1 MESSNKHILLEI
13 CERFKN
19 GLSWEKICKEY
30 GGISVYVPKV
40 SPTAKDDI
48 KAEFNGYNT
57 AFLAYKYNLSQNS
70 VRNVVRE
77 HKKSDNTPSLFDENK

>member
-1 MESSNKHILLEI
+1 MRSRGKHILLEI

-30 GGISVYVPKV
+30 GGTSVYVPKI

-57 AFLAYKYNLSQNS
+57 AFLAHKYNLSQNT
-70 VRNVVRE
+70 VRLIVRKA
-77 HKKSDNTPSLFDENK
+77 KK